1 MGFGR
6 NRRWKNNKNNPYK
19 KKMKLKA
26 KVMLLGVIFV
36 MAGFLVG
43 IYADSEKNLNRANHQ
58 QYFAISI
65 GLIIIGMAMILQK
78 KLLEKRCNCCKCT
91 NCDRG
96 HDHWTHDDSDT
107 RRRHY

>member
-6 NRRWKNNKNNPYK
+6 NHRWKNNKNNSHK
-19 KKMKLKA
+19 KKMRLKT

-43 IYADSEKNLNRANHQ
+43 LYDDFDKNRSLASHQ

-65 GLIIIGMAMILQK
+65 GLIITGMA
-78 KLLEKRCNCCKCT
+78 
-91 NCDRG
+91 
-96 HDHWTHDDSDT
+96 
-107 RRRHY
+107 